1 MKTRLLCG
9 MSILIVIVLM
19 LAGCQPTAS
28 GTPAAGAPQ
37 TNSAAATYCTQSGG
51 TVEMRY
57 PFYGT
62 GGSNPLQLAGSLQVC
77 TFTALDKSQIFV
89 ALDTLYTDQP
99 TLAALAYQAKV
110 PMQPNKSGG
119 NPSSFYCSQL
129 GGTDLFGGVNA
140 AGGGWAKAD
149 ASNVIAMC
157 IFPDLSTIDSWGL
170 TYHSQG
176 TVRGAD
182 LTNLLRYKP
191 PQAPKVYP

>member
-1 MKTRLLCG
+1 MKTQWIGYVLV
-9 MSILIVIVLM
+9 LIAAVM
-19 LAGCQPTAS
+19 LVSCQPTGS
-28 GTPAAGAPQ
+28 NSPAAGTTQ
-37 TNSAAATYCTQSGG
+37 TSSAAAAYCTQSGG
-51 TVEMRY
+51 TVETRY

-77 TFTALDKSQIFV
+77 TFTASDKSQIFV

-129 GGTDLFGGVNA
+129 GGTDEFGGVNA

-149 ASNVIAMC
+149 ASDVIAMC
-157 IFPDLSTIDSWGL
+157 IFPDLSSIDSWGL

-176 TVRGAD
+176 TIRGAD

-191 PQAPKVYP
+191 PQAPKVFP

>member
-1 MKTRLLCG
+1 MKTQ
-9 MSILIVIVLM
+9 LIGFTLVLITALVM
-19 LAGCQPTAS
+19 ASCQSTGS
-28 GTPAAGAPQ
+28 SSPAAGAPQ
-37 TNSAAATYCTQSGG
+37 PSSAAASYCMQNGG
-51 TVEMRY
+51 TVETRY

-77 TFTALDKSQIFV
+77 TFTAADKSQIFV
-89 ALDTLYTDQP
+89 ALDTLYADQP

-119 NPSSFYCSQL
+119 NPSSFYCTQL
-129 GGTDLFGGVNA
+129 GGTDAFGGVNA

-149 ASNVIAMC
+149 ASDVIAMC
-157 IFPDLSTIDSWGL
+157 IFPDLSSIDSWGL

-176 TVRGAD
+176 TIRGAD

-191 PQAPKVYP
+191 PQAPKVFP